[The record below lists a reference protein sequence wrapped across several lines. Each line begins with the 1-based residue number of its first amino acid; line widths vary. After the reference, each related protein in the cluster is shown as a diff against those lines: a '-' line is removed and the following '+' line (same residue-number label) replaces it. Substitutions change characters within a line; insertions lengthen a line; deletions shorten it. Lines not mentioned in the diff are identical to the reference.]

1 MSFINDIINLIV
13 GYYPLL
19 LEGIFNT
26 LFLATVG
33 TIFGII
39 IGLIIA
45 IINNIEIN
53 KRDSKLMKILK
64 KFSHIIAK
72 LYVDIVR
79 GTPMMVQAMVFFY
92 GLAYGGINLDPLF
105 AGLLIISFNTAAY
118 IAEIIRSGINAIDSG
133 QMEAA
138 VSLGLSHKMAMTKII
153 LPQALKNTIPALMN
167 ELIVNVKD
175 TSVLSVIGVTELFYM
190 TKGAASQN
198 YLYFQSYVL
207 TAIIYLIL
215 TKSLTVLFTWIIKKY
230 VDKEDK
236 MEISVPQSQ
245 TAPEVI
251 LCKK

>member
-39 IGLIIA
+39 IGLAIA

-53 KRDSKLMKILK
+53 KRDSKLMQISK
-64 KFSHIIAK
+64 KFLHIIAK

-215 TKSLTVLFTWIIKKY
+215 TKSLTLIFTWIIKKY

-251 LCKK
+251 

>member
-39 IGLIIA
+39 IGLVIA

-251 LCKK
+251 

>member
-1 MSFINDIINLIV
+1 MSFINDIINLII

-26 LFLATVG
+26 LLLATVG
-33 TIFGII
+33 TIFGIM
-39 IGLIIA
+39 IGLVIA
-45 IINNIEIN
+45 IIYNMEIN
-53 KRDSKLMKILK
+53 KRDSKLMKIIK
-64 KFSHIIAK
+64 KVLHILAK

-118 IAEIIRSGINAIDSG
+118 IAEIIRSGINAIDTG

-138 VSLGLSHKMAMTKII
+138 VSLGLSHKMAMIKII

-215 TKSLTVLFTWIIKKY
+215 TKSLTLLFTWIIKKY

-251 LCKK
+251 

>member
-39 IGLIIA
+39 IGLVIA

-53 KRDSKLMKILK
+53 KRDSKLMQISK
-64 KFSHIIAK
+64 KFLHIIAK

-215 TKSLTVLFTWIIKKY
+215 TKSLTLIFTWIIKKY

-251 LCKK
+251 

>member
-1 MSFINDIINLIV
+1 MDFINDMIRLIMD
-13 GYYPLL
+13 YYPLL

-26 LFLATVG
+26 LLLATLG

-45 IINNIEIN
+45 MISSIEVTS
-53 KRDSKLMKILK
+53 RDKGFVKFFKKSVILLTKI
-64 KFSHIIAK
+64 
-72 LYVDIVR
+72 YVDVVR

-92 GLAYGGINLDPLF
+92 GLAYAGLNLSPLV

-138 VSLGLSHKMAMTKII
+138 VSLGLSHKVAMIKII

-175 TSVLSVIGVTELFYM
+175 SSVLSVIGVTELFYM

-215 TKSLTVLFTWIIKKY
+215 TKTLTVLFTWIIKTY
-230 VDKEDK
+230 VDKENK
-236 MEISVPQSQ
+236 MNISVPQSQ

-251 LCKK
+251 

>member
-39 IGLIIA
+39 IGLVIA

-53 KRDSKLMKILK
+53 KRDSKLMKISK
-64 KFSHIIAK
+64 KFLHIIAK

-215 TKSLTVLFTWIIKKY
+215 TKSLTLLFTWIIKKY

-251 LCKK
+251 